1 MRSLRFRV
9 WKDRSFS
16 SLACST
22 THSVDSAEGQ
32 REVENRYAA
41 LIRKCRHLH
50 EVRRVHG
57 QLAEAGFDGHRY
69 LTNVLIQMYGNLGGI
84 QEAKLAFERMPE
96 RNPYTWNFLI
106 VASSRNGHLEEARM
120 VFDKL
125 PEKSAVTWNTMISCY
140 AQKQCV
146 SEAKCLFDSLP
157 VKDVFSR
164 NILLTAYA
172 QSGNLAEAK
181 EMFDSIPSE
190 ELTSICWNNILTA
203 YSQNRQLPEAK
214 SVFDRMTERTVESWN
229 AMITA
234 YVGNGEFA
242 AALHLFRLLKLDGTR
257 PNKITFTCV
266 AEACSSIG
274 DPAEGRALFQCV
286 TQSDETLDVLVGNG
300 FVNMFTKC
308 GSLDDAKLVYDMITE
323 KNSIAGTS
331 MVNAYA
337 QEGRTRQAKL
347 VFDEMVDHDVVSWTT
362 MLAAYLN
369 NGHITSAENLFA
381 LMPARDYLAWSTMV
395 LAYAI
400 KGNIE
405 LATKLH
411 EEMPVKDAT
420 SWTALISGHARA
432 GHSKQALAYFKLMDL
447 EGIEPDR
454 ITLMSA
460 LEACASS
467 TALAEGKTIFEGAAA
482 RGLDR
487 DTFVGTAL
495 VSMFGKCGRLDQA
508 RALFNN
514 LPLPNV
520 VSWTNIIVAYAQSGE
535 RSLAAEMFNRMDL
548 QGEQPN
554 WLTFSTVL
562 AACSH
567 GGLLEDARCYFLR
580 MIGDNSIDPVVEH
593 YRCLVD
599 LLGRSGQLDRMEDLA
614 NEMPFE
620 GDEVSWTAVLGA
632 CSLHGDTER
641 GGRIAKQLLE
651 MDLDRGSALYLLLAN
666 LYTSLSNGN
675 AGQES
680 RDLEVIRA

>member
-1 MRSLRFRV
+1 
-9 WKDRSFS
+9 
-16 SLACST
+16 
-22 THSVDSAEGQ
+22 
-32 REVENRYAA
+32 
-41 LIRKCRHLH
+41 
-50 EVRRVHG
+50 
-57 QLAEAGFDGHRY
+57 
-69 LTNVLIQMYGNLGGI
+69 GGI

-106 VASSRNGHLEEARM
+106 VACSRNGHLEEARM

-234 YVGNGEFA
+234 
-242 AALHLFRLLKLDGTR
+242 
-257 PNKITFTCV
+257 
-266 AEACSSIG
+266 
-274 DPAEGRALFQCV
+274 
-286 TQSDETLDVLVGNG
+286 
-300 FVNMFTKC
+300 
-308 GSLDDAKLVYDMITE
+308 
-323 KNSIAGTS
+323 

-369 NGHITSAENLFA
+369 NGHFTSAENLFA

-395 LAYAI
+395 LAYAV

-467 TALAEGKTIFEGAAA
+467 TALAEGKTIFEGAAG

-508 RALFNN
+508 RALFDN

-535 RSLAAEMFNRMDL
+535 RSLAAEMFNCMDL

-599 LLGRSGQLDRMEDLA
+599 LLGRSGQLDRMEDLV

-666 LYTSLSNGN
+666 LYTS
-675 AGQES
+675 
-680 RDLEVIRA
+680 